1 MADNIEFN
9 EPKISTASFVEGG
22 NRSGWEGKAV
32 GFVRNILGGLVK
44 SDRQAK
50 YVVFVAV
57 SLFLAIALYYFV
69 QSFSS
74 PGTKEV
80 LKSIHA

>member
-1 MADNIEFN
+1 MVDNIEFN
-9 EPKISTASFVEGG
+9 EPKISTVSFVVGG

-32 GFVRNILGGLVK
+32 GFVRDLLGGLVK
-44 SDRQAK
+44 NDRQAK

-57 SLFLAIALYYFV
+57 SFFLAIALYYFV

-74 PGTKEV
+74 PETKEV
-80 LKSIHA
+80 LKSIRA